1 MNCKNRFIVSTILLA
16 VALTVA
22 AGCDPVLDMEGRKV
36 KFSAVSKASLA
47 TKTAYGEYNGGF
59 QIIGWS
65 ENDKIRIYS
74 PDTNISVENNGSE
87 GNPGNSGNV
96 PTDATWTPTDD
107 VFGLNY
113 WFADYT
119 VDEITTNGHKSE
131 ATLKN
136 VGGNGLTWTGTGN
149 ATFYAAYPHATAI
162 ASNNASQLRFAP
174 YVTPTQTGDSTA
186 VKDMPLLAMKTIK
199 STDQDKAVKLDF
211 YPAFSTFDLHFKSAD
226 ETALTINSVE
236 LVTEAEDSEK
246 MFLTGYCYY
255 DLNAVTPDADD
266 SYDSHYLANSALSFE
281 SASKSL
287 KVTKNQAATNATEA
301 IYHLFTLPCNLSKL
315 SLKVTFTPEGG
326 TATTKTLKL
335 QYKEGSIPSGQTDPW
350 VHFPAGHKARIV
362 GLAMEGGSKWKLTI
376 DDQVLPWIED
386 EQTTSFRNNI
396 GIKDRTFS
404 GYAEQVITYEEAFG
418 YDKYYLRLT
427 VKIQDVSDPCIKYTF
442 TPTAPIGGYW
452 QLSPEDVIPGSLN
465 YFSIKVD
472 DGINGESERLR
483 GQVMGMPVTI
493 FIRPTAEYLAMDSP
507 APVYAILIHCNMSPS
522 ITFDPLYSA
531 DSEFQGGQ
539 SDGRFSYYK
548 FRIAK

>member
-1 MNCKNRFIVSTILLA
+1 MNCKNRLFISTLLLA

-22 AGCDPVLDMEGRKV
+22 AGCDPLLNVEGRKV

-47 TKTAYGEYNGGF
+47 TKTAYGDYTGGY

-96 PTDATWTPTDD
+96 PTDATWTPTDE

-119 VDEITTNGHKSE
+119 VDRIKTTDHKSE
-131 ATLKN
+131 AYLKN

-149 ATFYAAYPHATAI
+149 ATFYAAYPHGTAI

-186 VKDMPLLAMKTIK
+186 VKDMPLLAIKTIK
-199 STDQDKAVKLDF
+199 STDQDKTVKLDF
-211 YPAFSTFDLHFKSAD
+211 YPAFSTFDIHLKSAD
-226 ETALTINSVE
+226 ATSLTINAVE
-236 LVTEAEDSEK
+236 LVTEAANNEN

-255 DLNAVTPDADD
+255 DLNAVTPDAND

-287 KVTKNQAATNATEA
+287 KVTKNQAATNENEA
-301 IYHLFTLPCNLSKL
+301 IYQLFTLPCNLSKL

-326 TATTKTLKL
+326 SQITKTLKL
-335 QYKEGSIPSGQTDPW
+335 QQKNASDVMDWIT
-350 VHFPAGHKARIV
+350 FKAGHKARIV
-362 GLAMEGGSKWKLTI
+362 GLAMESGSKWHLVI

-386 EQTTSFRNNI
+386 VQKTSFRNNI
-396 GIKDRTFS
+396 GIANRTPVS
-404 GYAEQVITYEEAFG
+404 GYVETSLTPEPG
-418 YDKYYLRLT
+418 YGWDEYYTRLT
-427 VKIQDVSDPCIKYTF
+427 IKINGETDPCGVFTF
-442 TPTAPIGGYW
+442 RPTAPIGGYW
-452 QLSPEDVIPGSLN
+452 QLSPEDVIPGSLE
-465 YFSIKVD
+465 YFKITVD
-472 DGINGESERLR
+472 DGINLESTRLH
-483 GQVMGMPVTI
+483 GQVMGMPINIYV
-493 FIRPTAEYLAMDSP
+493 RPTPEYLALDSP
-507 APVYAILIHCNMSPS
+507 APVYAIIIHCNMSPS
-522 ITFDPLYSA
+522 STFDPIYSA
-531 DSEFQGGQ
+531 DSEFQRTL